1 MSRANTSLE
10 TELQNVLQQLINEY
24 DTATNNIYSPSL
36 NPSSQHQLIDIL
48 RTVVNEYRYMMM
60 DHRDFIQT
68 TNNTMVEIL
77 RTIREVQAH
86 GQVQVPTEVPSQ
98 ERRQVPVQVQRPTE
112 APRPN
117 NRPVRSQNNRAQT
130 HEPVHSTNTS
140 TPTRRSTN
148 NSTRRNASD
157 YLFTYLF
164 YPRTNQENVIVRPTQ
179 AQINA
184 ATEMIT
190 YRPTT
195 SIHTQCPITL
205 EEFQIGDNVRRI
217 KSCGHIFR
225 EPAINNWFTTNVR
238 CPVCRYD
245 IRDYIEDYESDES
258 DEDDVI
264 PQQVPLTQ
272 VPPPQVPLTQVPL
285 TQVPPPQVP
294 LPNLMQQ
301 SMQQNITNFIQ
312 AFMQNADMSNN
323 IAYYDTSGNLIEMT
337 IEEEFEYD
345 LSVD

>member
-1 MSRANTSLE
+1 MSRANTRLE
-10 TELQNVLQQLINEY
+10 TEIQNILEQLINEY
-24 DTATNNIYSPSL
+24 DTATNNIYSNSRPT
-36 NPSSQHQLIDIL
+36 SQHQLIDIL

-77 RTIREVQAH
+77 RTIRELQGPA
-86 GQVQVPTEVPSQ
+86 QVPTE
-98 ERRQVPVQVQRPTE
+98 RLRQVPTERLRQVPTE

-117 NRPVRSQNNRAQT
+117 NRPVRSQNNRPNNRPNNRAQT
-130 HEPVHSTNTS
+130 QEPVHSTNN
-140 TPTRRSTN
+140 PTRQSTN
-148 NSTRRNASD
+148 TTAPRNASD

-164 YPRTNQENVIVRPTQ
+164 YPRTTQENVIVRPTQ

-190 YRPTT
+190 YRSTT

-205 EEFQIGDNVRRI
+205 EEFQTGDNVRRI

-245 IRDYIEDYESDES
+245 IRDYLEDNES

-264 PQQVPLTQ
+264 PQVPLTQ
-272 VPPPQVPLTQVPL
+272 VPPPQVSQA
-285 TQVPPPQVP
+285 P
-294 LPNLMQQ
+294 LPNLMRQ
-301 SMQQNITNFIQ
+301 SMQENITNFIQ

-337 IEEEFEYD
+337 IEDEFEYD